1 MNPVKIDNHFVEQ
14 VLFLQRSLTPLTQLV
29 SFANLHQ
36 LMKAFKISEI
46 TIEEVDCHDDN
57 NGYVDTRPVSATYDD
72 AAIEEAGGLDFV
84 LSTIKS
90 MFNVELERSEFHEE
104 IEQVI
109 HYLED
114 EFVGDYLDVESDVDY
129 EEILNGLQEVGETRI
144 DIEMLEA
151 FISNTI
157 EEFTE
162 SHDQVSVVLASICNL
177 RTEDTSDNGAQ

>member
-1 MNPVKIDNHFVEQ
+1 M
-14 VLFLQRSLTPLTQLV
+14 
-29 SFANLHQ
+29 
-36 LMKAFKISEI
+36 
-46 TIEEVDCHDDN
+46 
-57 NGYVDTRPVSATYDD
+57 
-72 AAIEEAGGLDFV
+72 

-114 EFVGDYLDVESDVDY
+114 DFVGDYLDVESDVDY

-162 SHDQVSVVLASICNL
+162 SHEQVSVVLASLCNL
-177 RTEDTSDNGAQ
+177 RTEDTSDNEAQ